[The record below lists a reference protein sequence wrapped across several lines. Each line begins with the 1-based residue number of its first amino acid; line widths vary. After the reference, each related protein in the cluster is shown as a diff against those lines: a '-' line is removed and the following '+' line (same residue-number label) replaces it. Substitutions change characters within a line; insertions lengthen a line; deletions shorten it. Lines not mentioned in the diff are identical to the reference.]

1 MNEDA
6 SPISTLSLFA
16 ASRLQWH
23 TPTVVN
29 VSHPASGQG
38 TKSYPKALGHCRR
51 RAYIAISSADFS
63 GADGWE
69 TAGALAPPN
78 GKEQWPKI
86 APAAGPR
93 TAFCRACH
101 ARISRF

>member
-1 MNEDA
+1 MNGDA
-6 SPISTLSLFA
+6 APISTLSLFA

-69 TAGALAPPN
+69 TAGALAPMGKSN
-78 GKEQWPKI
+78 GQKSLPQRDQEPRSV
-86 APAAGPR
+86 APVTRGFR
-93 TAFCRACH
+93 
-101 ARISRF
+101 